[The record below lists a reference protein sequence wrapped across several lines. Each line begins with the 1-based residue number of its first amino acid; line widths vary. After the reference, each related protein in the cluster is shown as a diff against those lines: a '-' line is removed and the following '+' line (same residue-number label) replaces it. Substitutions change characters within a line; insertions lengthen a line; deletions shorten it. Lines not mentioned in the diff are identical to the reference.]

1 MGSATF
7 PTGLRISRASAIG
20 LDLCVGI
27 ERQTNQMAL
36 QSQSNTRRAYRLFRD
51 NVFAGLF
58 FGSVAVGILVLAW
71 LLTEVI
77 VDSVGWLDWQFLTS
91 YSSRHPVDAGVLAPI
106 AGTFWVIILTA
117 VMTVP
122 VGVATA
128 VYLEEFAPDNRLTR
142 LIQLNISNLA
152 GVPSVVYGLLGLAIF
167 VQYLFDGQRSLLA
180 GALTLSLLVMPIV
193 IIASQEALRAVPS
206 SYRDAAYAM
215 GATRW
220 QVVKMVVLPQAV
232 PSIMSGIILAMS
244 RAIGETAPILVVS
257 SLVFITYVPTSPTDR
272 FTVLPLQI
280 VTWVSQPQDDFR
292 NIAAAAIIILLVMLL
307 TMNALAIYIR
317 AKFQRRAEY

>member
-1 MGSATF
+1 M
-7 PTGLRISRASAIG
+7 AI
-20 LDLCVGI
+20 
-27 ERQTNQMAL
+27 QT
-36 QSQSNTRRAYRLFRD
+36 QSNTRKTYRLARD
-51 NVFAGLF
+51 NVFAALF
-58 FGSVAVGILVLAW
+58 LGAVVIGVLVLAW
-71 LLTEVI
+71 LLIEVFI
-77 VDSVGWLDWQFLTS
+77 DSLGWLDWQFLSS
-91 YSSRHPVDAGVLAPI
+91 YSSRHPEQAGILAPI

-117 VMTVP
+117 LMTVP
-122 VGVATA
+122 VGIATA
-128 VYLEEFAPDNRLTR
+128 VYLEEFAPANRLTR

-193 IIASQEALRAVPS
+193 IIASQEAIRAVPP

-220 QVVKMVVLPQAV
+220 QVVKMVVLPQAI
-232 PSIMSGIILAMS
+232 PSMMSGIILAMS

-257 SLVFITYVPTSPTDR
+257 SLVFITYVPTSPFDR

-292 NIAAAAIIILLVMLL
+292 HISAAAIVILLIMLL
-307 TMNALAIYIR
+307 TMNAAAIYIR

>member
-1 MGSATF
+1 MFA
-7 PTGLRISRASAIG
+7 
-20 LDLCVGI
+20 
-27 ERQTNQMAL
+27 AL
-36 QSQSNTRRAYRLFRD
+36 
-51 NVFAGLF
+51 FAG
-58 FGSVAVGILVLAW
+58 SVVIGVLVLAW
-71 LLTEVI
+71 LLIEVFI
-77 VDSVGWLDWQFLTS
+77 DSVGWLDWQFLSS
-91 YSSRHPVDAGVLAPI
+91 YSSRHPDQAGVLAPI

-128 VYLEEFAPDNRLTR
+128 VYLEEFAPDNRITR

-193 IIASQEALRAVPS
+193 IIASQEAIRAVPPS
-206 SYRDAAYAM
+206 HRDAAYAM

-257 SLVFITYVPTSPTDR
+257 SLVFITYVPTSPFDR

-292 NIAAAAIIILLVMLL
+292 HIAAAAIVILLVMLL
-307 TMNALAIYIR
+307 TMNAAAIYIR

>member
-1 MGSATF
+1 
-7 PTGLRISRASAIG
+7 
-20 LDLCVGI
+20 
-27 ERQTNQMAL
+27 MAL
-36 QSQSNTRRAYRLFRD
+36 QSQSSTRKTYRLARD
-51 NVFAGLF
+51 NVFAALF
-58 FGSVAVGILVLAW
+58 AGSVVIGVLVLAW
-71 LLTEVI
+71 LLIEVFI
-77 VDSVGWLDWQFLTS
+77 DSIGWLDWQFLSS
-91 YSSRHPVDAGVLAPI
+91 YSSRHPVEAGVLAPI

-122 VGVATA
+122 VGIATA
-128 VYLEEFAPDNRLTR
+128 VYLEEFAPANRITR

-193 IIASQEALRAVPS
+193 IIASQEAIRAVPP

-220 QVVKMVVLPQAV
+220 QVVKMVVLPQAI

-257 SLVFITYVPTSPTDR
+257 SLVFITYVPTSPFDR

-292 NIAAAAIIILLVMLL
+292 HIAAAAIVILLVMLL
-307 TMNALAIYIR
+307 TMNAAAIYIR

>member
-1 MGSATF
+1 M
-7 PTGLRISRASAIG
+7 P
-20 LDLCVGI
+20 
-27 ERQTNQMAL
+27 L
-36 QSQSNTRRAYRLFRD
+36 QSQSSARKTYRLARD
-51 NVFAGLF
+51 NVFAALF
-58 FGSVAVGILVLAW
+58 AGSVVIGVLVLAW
-71 LLTEVI
+71 LLIEVFI
-77 VDSVGWLDWQFLTS
+77 DSIGWLDWQFLSS
-91 YSSRHPVDAGVLAPI
+91 YSSRHPVEAGVLAPI

-122 VGVATA
+122 VGIATA
-128 VYLEEFAPDNRLTR
+128 VYLEEFAPANRVTR

-193 IIASQEALRAVPS
+193 IIASQEAIRAVPP

-220 QVVKMVVLPQAV
+220 QVVKMVVLPQAI

-257 SLVFITYVPTSPTDR
+257 SLVFITYVPTSPFDR

-292 NIAAAAIIILLVMLL
+292 HIAAAAIVILLVMLL
-307 TMNALAIYIR
+307 TMNAAAIYIR

>member
-1 MGSATF
+1 
-7 PTGLRISRASAIG
+7 
-20 LDLCVGI
+20 
-27 ERQTNQMAL
+27 MAL
-36 QSQSNTRRAYRLFRD
+36 QTQSNKRKTYRRARD
-51 NVFAGLF
+51 NVFAGIFLS
-58 FGSVAVGILVLAW
+58 SVVVGILVLAW
-71 LLTEVI
+71 LLIEVF
-77 VDSVGWLDWQFLTS
+77 VDSFGWLDWQFLSS
-91 YSSRHPVDAGVLAPI
+91 YSSRHPVEAGVLAPI

-122 VGVATA
+122 VGIATA
-128 VYLEEFAPDNRLTR
+128 VYLEEFAPNNRITR

-193 IIASQEALRAVPS
+193 IIASQEAIRAVPP

-220 QVVKMVVLPQAV
+220 QVVKMVVLPQAI
-232 PSIMSGIILAMS
+232 PSMMSGIILAMS

-292 NIAAAAIIILLVMLL
+292 HIAAAAIVILLVMLL
-307 TMNALAIYIR
+307 SMNAVAIYIR
-317 AKFQRRAEY
+317 AKFQRRAEN

>member
-1 MGSATF
+1 
-7 PTGLRISRASAIG
+7 
-20 LDLCVGI
+20 
-27 ERQTNQMAL
+27 MAL
-36 QSQSNTRRAYRLFRD
+36 QSQSSVRKVYRLARD
-51 NVFAGLF
+51 NLFAGLF
-58 FGSVAVGILVLAW
+58 MGSVVTGVLVLAW
-71 LLTEVI
+71 LLVEVF
-77 VDSVGWLDWQFLTS
+77 VDSVGWLDWQFLSS
-91 YSSRHPVDAGVLAPI
+91 YSSRHPVEAGVLAPI
-106 AGTFWVIILTA
+106 AGTFWVIVLTA
-117 VMTVP
+117 IITVP
-122 VGVATA
+122 VGIATA
-128 VYLEEFAPDNRLTR
+128 VYLEEFAPKNRTTR
-142 LIQLNISNLA
+142 LVQLNISNLA

-193 IIASQEALRAVPS
+193 IIASQEAIRAVPP

-220 QVVKMVVLPQAV
+220 QVVKMVVLPQAI
-232 PSIMSGIILAMS
+232 PSMMSGIILAMS

-257 SLVFITYVPTSPTDR
+257 SLVFITYVPTSPFDR

-292 NIAAAAIIILLVMLL
+292 HIAAAAILILLIMLL
-307 TMNALAIYIR
+307 SMNSVAIYIR

>member
-1 MGSATF
+1 
-7 PTGLRISRASAIG
+7 
-20 LDLCVGI
+20 
-27 ERQTNQMAL
+27 MAL
-36 QSQSNTRRAYRLFRD
+36 QSQSSTRKTYRLARD
-51 NVFAGLF
+51 NVFAALF
-58 FGSVAVGILVLAW
+58 VSSVVIGVLVLAW
-71 LLTEVI
+71 LLIEVFI
-77 VDSVGWLDWQFLTS
+77 DSIGWLDWQFLSS
-91 YSSRHPVDAGVLAPI
+91 YSSRHPDQAGVLAPI

-122 VGVATA
+122 VGIATA
-128 VYLEEFAPDNRLTR
+128 IYLEEFAPANRVTR

-193 IIASQEALRAVPS
+193 IIASQEAIRAVPP

-257 SLVFITYVPTSPTDR
+257 SLVFITYVPTSPFDR

-292 NIAAAAIIILLVMLL
+292 HIAAAAIVILLVMLL
-307 TMNALAIYIR
+307 TMNAAAIYIR
-317 AKFQRRAEY
+317 AKFQRRTEY

>member
-1 MGSATF
+1 
-7 PTGLRISRASAIG
+7 
-20 LDLCVGI
+20 
-27 ERQTNQMAL
+27 MAL
-36 QSQSNTRRAYRLFRD
+36 QSQSNTRKAYRLARD
-51 NVFAGLF
+51 NVFAVLF
-58 FGSVAVGILVLAW
+58 FGSVVAGVLVLAW
-71 LLTEVI
+71 LLIEI
-77 VDSVGWLDWQFLTS
+77 FVDSIGWLDWQFLSS
-91 YSSRHPVDAGVLAPI
+91 YSSRHPVEAGVLAPI

-117 VMTVP
+117 LMTVP
-122 VGVATA
+122 VGIATA
-128 VYLEEFAPDNRLTR
+128 IYLEEFAPDNRVTR

-193 IIASQEALRAVPS
+193 IIASQEAIRAVPS

-232 PSIMSGIILAMS
+232 PSMMSGIILAMS

-292 NIAAAAIIILLVMLL
+292 HIAAAAIVILLVMLL
-307 TMNALAIYIR
+307 SMNAAAIYIR

>member
-1 MGSATF
+1 
-7 PTGLRISRASAIG
+7 
-20 LDLCVGI
+20 
-27 ERQTNQMAL
+27 MAL
-36 QSQSNTRRAYRLFRD
+36 QTQSNTRKTYRLARD
-51 NVFAGLF
+51 NVFAALF
-58 FGSVAVGILVLAW
+58 FSSVVAGVLVLAW
-71 LLTEVI
+71 LLIEVFI
-77 VDSVGWLDWQFLTS
+77 ESFGWLDWQFLSS
-91 YSSRHPVDAGVLAPI
+91 YSSRHPVEAGVLAPI

-117 VMTVP
+117 VITVP
-122 VGVATA
+122 VGIATA
-128 VYLEEFAPDNRLTR
+128 IYLEEFAPNNRVTR

-193 IIASQEALRAVPS
+193 IIASQEAIRAVPP

-220 QVVKMVVLPQAV
+220 QVVKMVVLPQAI
-232 PSIMSGIILAMS
+232 PSMMSGIILAMS

-292 NIAAAAIIILLVMLL
+292 HIAAAAIVILLVMLL
-307 TMNALAIYIR
+307 SMNAAAIYIR

>member
-1 MGSATF
+1 
-7 PTGLRISRASAIG
+7 
-20 LDLCVGI
+20 
-27 ERQTNQMAL
+27 MAL
-36 QSQSNTRRAYRLFRD
+36 QFQSNARKRYRLARD
-51 NVFAGLF
+51 NVFAALF
-58 FGSVAVGILVLAW
+58 FSSVVVGVLVLAW
-71 LLTEVI
+71 LLIEVF
-77 VDSVGWLDWQFLTS
+77 VQSVGWLDWQFLSS
-91 YSSRHPVDAGVLAPI
+91 YSSRHPVEAGVLAPI

-122 VGVATA
+122 VGIATA
-128 VYLEEFAPDNRLTR
+128 IYLEEFAPDNRVTR
-142 LIQLNISNLA
+142 LIQLNIPNLA

-193 IIASQEALRAVPS
+193 IIASQEAIRAVPP

-220 QVVKMVVLPQAV
+220 QVVKMVVLPQAI
-232 PSIMSGIILAMS
+232 PSMMSGIILAMS

-257 SLVFITYVPTSPTDR
+257 SLVFITYVPTSPFDR

-292 NIAAAAIIILLVMLL
+292 HIAAAAIVILLVMLL
-307 TMNALAIYIR
+307 SMNAVAIYIR
-317 AKFQRRAEY
+317 ARFQRRAEN

>member
-1 MGSATF
+1 
-7 PTGLRISRASAIG
+7 
-20 LDLCVGI
+20 
-27 ERQTNQMAL
+27 MAL
-36 QSQSNTRRAYRLFRD
+36 QTQSNKRKTYRRARD
-51 NVFAGLF
+51 NVFAGIFLS
-58 FGSVAVGILVLAW
+58 SVVVGVLVLAW
-71 LLTEVI
+71 LLIEVF
-77 VDSVGWLDWQFLTS
+77 VDSFGWLDWQFLSS
-91 YSSRHPVDAGVLAPI
+91 YSSRHPVEAGVLAPI

-122 VGVATA
+122 VGIATA
-128 VYLEEFAPDNRLTR
+128 VYLEEFAPNNRITR

-193 IIASQEALRAVPS
+193 IIASQEAIRAVPP

-220 QVVKMVVLPQAV
+220 QVVKMVVLPQAI
-232 PSIMSGIILAMS
+232 PSMMSGIILAMS

-292 NIAAAAIIILLVMLL
+292 HIAAAAIVILLVMLL
-307 TMNALAIYIR
+307 SMNAVAIYIR
-317 AKFQRRAEY
+317 AKFQRRAEN

>member
-1 MGSATF
+1 M
-7 PTGLRISRASAIG
+7 
-20 LDLCVGI
+20 V
-27 ERQTNQMAL
+27 L
-36 QSQSNTRRAYRLFRD
+36 QSQSRGRKVYRLARD
-51 NVFAGLF
+51 NLFAGLF
-58 FGSVAVGILVLAW
+58 MGSVVTGVLVLAW
-71 LLTEVI
+71 LLVEVF
-77 VDSVGWLDWQFLTS
+77 VDSVGWLDWQFLSS
-91 YSSRHPVDAGVLAPI
+91 YSSRHPVEAGVLAPI
-106 AGTFWVIILTA
+106 AGTFWVIVLTA
-117 VMTVP
+117 IITVP
-122 VGVATA
+122 VGIATA
-128 VYLEEFAPDNRLTR
+128 VYLEEFAPKNRTTR
-142 LIQLNISNLA
+142 LVQLNISNLA

-193 IIASQEALRAVPS
+193 IIASQEAIRAVPP

-220 QVVKMVVLPQAV
+220 QVVKMVVLPQAI
-232 PSIMSGIILAMS
+232 PSMMSGIILAMS

-257 SLVFITYVPTSPTDR
+257 SLVFITYVPTSPFDR

-292 NIAAAAIIILLVMLL
+292 HIAAAAILILLIMLL
-307 TMNALAIYIR
+307 SMNAVAIYIR

>member
-1 MGSATF
+1 
-7 PTGLRISRASAIG
+7 
-20 LDLCVGI
+20 
-27 ERQTNQMAL
+27 MAL
-36 QSQSNTRRAYRLFRD
+36 QPTNRALKTYRRYRD
-51 NVFAGLF
+51 NFFAALF
-58 FGSVAVGILVLAW
+58 FSSVVVGVLVLLA
-71 LLTEVI
+71 LLVEVFI
-77 VDSVGWLDWQFLTS
+77 DGIGWLDWQFLSS
-91 YSSRHPVDAGVLAPI
+91 YSSRNPEDAGILAPV

-122 VGVATA
+122 VGIATA
-128 VYLEEFAPDNRLTR
+128 IYLEEFAPDNRFTR

-167 VQYLFDGQRSLLA
+167 VQYLFDGQRSLTA

-193 IIASQEALRAVPS
+193 IIASQEAIRAVPP
-206 SYRDAAYAM
+206 SYRDAAFAM

-220 QVVKMVVLPQAV
+220 QVVKMVVLPQAI
-232 PSIMSGIILAMS
+232 PSMMSGIILAMS

-292 NIAAAAIIILLVMLL
+292 HIAAAAIIVLLVMLL
-307 TMNALAIYIR
+307 TINALAIYIR

>member
-1 MGSATF
+1 
-7 PTGLRISRASAIG
+7 
-20 LDLCVGI
+20 
-27 ERQTNQMAL
+27 MAL
-36 QSQSNTRRAYRLFRD
+36 QTQSNTRKTYRLARD
-51 NVFAGLF
+51 NVFAALF
-58 FGSVAVGILVLAW
+58 FGSVVGGVLVLAW
-71 LLTEVI
+71 LLIEI
-77 VDSVGWLDWQFLTS
+77 FIDSVGWLDWQFLSS
-91 YSSRHPVDAGVLAPI
+91 YSSRHPVEAGILAPI

-122 VGVATA
+122 VGIATA
-128 VYLEEFAPDNRLTR
+128 IYLEEFAPDNRVTR
-142 LIQLNISNLA
+142 IIQLNISNLA

-193 IIASQEALRAVPS
+193 IIASQEAIRAVPS

-220 QVVKMVVLPQAV
+220 QVVKMVVLPQAI
-232 PSIMSGIILAMS
+232 PSMMSGIIIAMS

-257 SLVFITYVPTSPTDR
+257 SLVFITYVPTSPFDR

-292 NIAAAAIIILLVMLL
+292 HIAAAAIVILLVMLL
-307 TMNALAIYIR
+307 SMNAAAIYIR